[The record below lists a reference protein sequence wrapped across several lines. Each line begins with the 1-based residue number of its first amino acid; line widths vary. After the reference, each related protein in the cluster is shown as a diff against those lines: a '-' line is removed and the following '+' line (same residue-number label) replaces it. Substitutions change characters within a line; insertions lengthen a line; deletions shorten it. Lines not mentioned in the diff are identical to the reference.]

1 MTAHGISLHSFTG
14 AARKSCSAVWRKR
27 TIAIPVLLAVA
38 LTGSAS
44 GISLIRVHSGDTL
57 SAIALRYHTTVAHLV
72 ALNHLPGDGNLIFA
86 GQALKV
92 PGGQTSHT
100 STHMGTIVHTVV
112 PGDTLDGIA
121 ERYHVKPATIARRNH
136 LPRSLIVVLG
146 QRLAIPHRVTTHT
159 TSGSAGAA
167 GATNAALQDRA
178 YLSRRGEPSQDQTAA
193 LIRSTA
199 AHWSLDPSL
208 ALAISWQESGWNMRA
223 VSPVD
228 ALGAM
233 QVMRYTG
240 TYLSDDVV
248 HRNLNLYDAKDNI
261 TAGVALLSVLT
272 HEAVSTRQAVAGYY
286 QGLQSV
292 RDHGMY
298 ASTQQYVRDVMA
310 LRQRY

>member
-1 MTAHGISLHSFTG
+1 MVLPRIALRSLTSNARTA
-14 AARKSCSAVWRKR
+14 ASAVWRKR
-27 TIAIPVLLAVA
+27 TIAIPVLLAAA

-72 ALNHLPGDGNLIFA
+72 ALNHLPGDGDLIYA
-86 GQALKV
+86 GQSLKV
-92 PGGQTSHT
+92 PGASAGHT
-100 STHMGTIVHTVV
+100 VTHVGTIYHTVV

-121 ERYHVKPATIARRNH
+121 ERFHVKPATIARRNH
-136 LPRSLIVVLG
+136 LPSSLIVVLG
-146 QRLAIPHRVTTHT
+146 QRLAIRHRVVTHT
-159 TSGSAGAA
+159 APSSG
-167 GATNAALQDRA
+167 GATSAALQDRA
-178 YLSRRGEPSQDQTAA
+178 YLSRRSEPSQDTTAS

-199 AHWSLDPSL
+199 AHWGLDPSL

-240 TYLSDDVV
+240 SYLSDDVV
-248 HRNLNLYDAKDNI
+248 HRSLNLYDAQDNI

-272 HEAVSTRQAVAGYY
+272 HEAVSTRQAIAGYY